1 MEGFRFRHT
10 AQFRHFRPE
19 RDASSCTYAQL
30 ERPVRFDL
38 GSVLGA

>member
-1 MEGFRFRHT
+1 VHDR
-10 AQFRHFRPE
+10 
-19 RDASSCTYAQL
+19 ASRSCTYAQL